1 MDALLIERWLG
12 DGERTPVHDQASV
25 SLVRIAARSLGER
38 LGLPEVAVGSLAI
51 VVSEL
56 ATNQL
61 RHARYGVIALRP
73 VVRAGVPGVEVVAA
87 DQGPGIRD
95 AGEVVDG
102 APRVGGGLG
111 IGLSGVQ
118 RQADEVDFDVR
129 LGQGTCVRARKFAAP
144 VPRRREVAI
153 LGRPCAGE
161 RTSGDDATFERRGDL
176 LLLALA
182 DGLGH
187 GPDALVP
194 ARRAIDRVHD
204 AADTPPS
211 ALLRDA
217 HEALRGTRGAVM
229 GVVRLDEASSVLR
242 HAAVG
247 NVVTRVRGD
256 AGGRSY
262 DGAAGV
268 LGANAPFPGRLVE
281 ESATLGPRDVV
292 MLCSDGLRTRLDP
305 AEVRNLSA
313 RHPLVLA
320 QHLLDRFGRD
330 NDDATLIVA
339 R

>member
-25 SLVRIAARSLGER
+25 SLVRTAVRALGAR
-38 LGLPEVAVGSLAI
+38 LGLPEVAVGALAI

-61 RHARYGVIALRP
+61 RHARDGVIALRP
-73 VVRAGVPGVEVVAA
+73 VERAGVPGIEVVAA
-87 DQGPGIRD
+87 DRGPGIRD
-95 AGEVVDG
+95 AGEIVDG
-102 APRVGGGLG
+102 APRPGGGLG

-129 LGQGTCVRARKFAAP
+129 LGQGTCVRARKFAGA
-144 VPRRREVAI
+144 VPRRREVAV

-161 RTSGDDATFERRGDL
+161 RTSGDDATFERRGDVL
-176 LLLALA
+176 VLALA

-194 ARRAIDRVHD
+194 ARRAIDLVHTRAD
-204 AADTPPS
+204 ATPS
-211 ALLRDA
+211 ALLREA

-229 GVVRLDEASSVLR
+229 GVARLDEAAASLT

-247 NVVTRVRGD
+247 NVVTRLRGD

-262 DGAAGV
+262 DGPPGV
-268 LGANAPFPGRLVE
+268 LGASSQLSSRVVE
-281 ESATLGPRDVV
+281 ESAPLGPRDLVV
-292 MLCSDGLRTRLDP
+292 LSSDGLRTRLDP
-305 AEVRNLSA
+305 ADVRHLSA
-313 RHPLVLA
+313 RHPLVIA
-320 QHLLDRFGRD
+320 QHLLDHFGRD
-330 NDDATLIVA
+330 NDDATLVVA